1 MNVLTGKT
9 ALITGGARGIG
20 KAIARQFLEDGAL
33 VLICS
38 RKKEELEKTCKEL
51 DPSGKKL
58 FYFVA
63 DISVYNDCENL
74 FNYSLKIFKK
84 LDILVNNAGVYGPI
98 GLLVENS
105 PSEWVKT
112 IHINLLGAVYC
123 TKLALPQMKKQK
135 KGKII
140 NLAGAGVGGQNPLS
154 RFSAYYTSK
163 AGIAAF
169 TEVIASEVSEDN
181 IQVNCISPGAIN
193 TYFIDYLLSQDPKNA
208 GPMYKQ
214 ALVTKRTG
222 GDSPG
227 SATKLVSF
235 LASDVSKN
243 VTGKILSAKWDK
255 IELLKKLNKKN
266 KNLFTLRRID
276 EELFSEKK

>member
-1 MNVLTGKT
+1 MKVLINKT

-20 KAIARQFLEDGAL
+20 KALAQQFLEDGAL

-63 DISVYNDCENL
+63 DVSNYKDCEKLFKHAKNL
-74 FNYSLKIFKK
+74 FKHI
-84 LDILVNNAGVYGPI
+84 DILVNNAGIYGPI
-98 GLLVENS
+98 GLLEEN
-105 PSEWVKT
+105 PFDEWVKT
-112 IHINLLGAVYC
+112 IQINLLGTVYC
-123 TKLALPQMKKQK
+123 TKLALPQMKKQR

-140 NLAGAGVGGQNPLS
+140 NLAGAGIGGKKPMS

-163 AGIAAF
+163 AAVVAF

-193 TYFIDYLLSQDPKNA
+193 TYFSDYLLVQDPKKV
-208 GPMYKQ
+208 GPMYEQTLKQ
-214 ALVTKRTG
+214 KKFG
-222 GDSPG
+222 GDSLELG
-227 SATKLVSF
+227 AKLAVF
-235 LASDVSKN
+235 LASDESN
-243 VTGKILSAKWDK
+243 NITGKILSAKWDK
-255 IELLKKLNKKN
+255 IDALKKLNKKN
-266 KNLFTLRRID
+266 KNIYTLRRID
-276 EELFSEKK
+276 EELFNEKK